1 MIRSSVVLA
10 DQTYAVTWMSEGFDV
25 QHESLFVPV
34 DSSSGSRLAQAT
46 VRAGEE
52 LNRAGLFDPDRGV
65 HPDLLD
71 TFRALAKPAVEFF
84 GWIGDRQRAKPVS
97 ALATATGTEG
107 VLAVLNG
114 NALGLHPV
122 RPDTLADALV
132 AQLPAAPAG
141 HGQSITVP
149 ASDIDGAG
157 CTGGDEE
164 FSVFAGQQRN
174 PAVQQ
179 LKRLVAQPRASASQ
193 LYVAVRDELGRR
205 RRCPFPLNVID
216 TDTGRWFVHR
226 QHAAGGQVWLT
237 AAPATPQTVV
247 AKLHE
252 MYRALANGRR

>member
-10 DQTYAVTWMSEGFDV
+10 EQTYALTWMSEGFDV

-34 DSSSGSRLAQAT
+34 DTRDATRLAQAT

-52 LNRAGLFDPDRGV
+52 LSRAGLFDSARGV

-84 GWIGDRQRAKPVS
+84 GWIGDRQHPKAMS
-97 ALATATGTEG
+97 ALAIAAGNEG
-107 VLAVLNG
+107 MLAVLNG

-149 ASDIDGAG
+149 ASDIDGTG
-157 CTGGDEE
+157 SRGGDEE
-164 FSVFAGQQRN
+164 FSVFSGQQRN
-174 PAVQQ
+174 PATQQ
-179 LKRLVAQPRASASQ
+179 LKRLVAQPRTCAAQ
-193 LYVAVRDELGRR
+193 LYVAVRDDLGRR

-226 QHAAGGQVWLT
+226 QHAADGQVWLT
-237 AAPATPQTVV
+237 AAPATQQVLVT
-247 AKLHE
+247 KLGQ
-252 MYRALANGRR
+252 MYQVLHRR

>member
-1 MIRSSVVLA
+1 MALA
-10 DQTYAVTWMSEGFDV
+10 AQTYAVTWMSEGFDV

-34 DSSSGSRLAQAT
+34 DTSSGTRLAQAT
-46 VRAGEE
+46 IQAGQE
-52 LNRAGLFDPDRGV
+52 LSQARLFDPARGV

-84 GWIGDRQRAKPVS
+84 AWIGDRQHPKPVS
-97 ALATATGTEG
+97 ALATAAGNEG

-114 NALGLHPV
+114 ATLGLHPV
-122 RPDTLADALV
+122 RPDALADALV
-132 AQLPAAPAG
+132 AQLPHAAAG

-149 ASDIDGAG
+149 ASDIDGTGRA
-157 CTGGDEE
+157 GGDEE

-179 LKRLVAQPRASASQ
+179 LKRLVAQPRACAAQ

-226 QHAAGGQVWLT
+226 QHNAGGQVWLT
-237 AAPATPQTVV
+237 AAPATSQTV
-247 AKLHE
+247 ASKLSE
-252 MYRALANGRR
+252 MYRVLANGRR